1 MNVTALALS
10 MMAFGVMIGI
20 TSTHFLH
27 VHHLVEHGVPALVSP
42 VKTPVDAPQRERAA
56 DPLPDSGKSISLAAS
71 DTAAQA
77 PVMPKV
83 INKGSDREDAL
94 LEILAAMRDDQRSLR
109 KQISE
114 SNRDLD
120 ELSFR
125 VDTHSDSFKPLQT
138 EVDRPRSLNQ
148 MAEPLDAAGA
158 SLLPPKQ

>member
-1 MNVTALALS
+1 MNLTNLALS

-20 TSTHFLH
+20 TSTHFMH

-42 VKTPVDAPQRERAA
+42 VDTPQRESAA
-56 DPLPDSGKSISLAAS
+56 DPSPDSSTPITLATSETGAS
-71 DTAAQA
+71 QR
-77 PVMPKV
+77 PVMPK
-83 INKGSDREDAL
+83 ITKTGSDREDAL
-94 LEILAAMRDDQRSLR
+94 LELLAAMRDDQRTLR

-138 EVDRPRSLNQ
+138 EVERPRSLDRR
-148 MAEPLDAAGA
+148 AELLDADALGS

>member
-27 VHHLVEHGVPALVSP
+27 VHHLVEHGVPALISP
-42 VKTPVDAPQRERAA
+42 VDTPQRERAS
-56 DPLPDSGKSISLAAS
+56 DPLPDSSTSISLATSDARAS
-71 DTAAQA
+71 QR
-77 PVMPKV
+77 PVIPKMS
-83 INKGSDREDAL
+83 NRGSDREDAL
-94 LEILAAMRDDQRSLR
+94 LELLAAMRDDQRSLR

-120 ELSFR
+120 ELTFR

-138 EVDRPRSLNQ
+138 EVERPRSLDQ
-148 MAEPLDAAGA
+148 MTDQPLNAPGTG
-158 SLLPPKQ
+158 LLPPKQ